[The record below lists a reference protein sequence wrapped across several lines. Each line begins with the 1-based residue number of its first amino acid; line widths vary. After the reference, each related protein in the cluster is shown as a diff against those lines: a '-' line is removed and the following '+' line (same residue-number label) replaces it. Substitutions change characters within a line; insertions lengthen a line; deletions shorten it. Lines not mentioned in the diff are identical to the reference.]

1 MAESIITRKGG
12 GEDLPQTELPVI
24 NFISKTDNSLT
35 FTIENTDEEKAIVYY
50 ELDDETP
57 DANSINLNG
66 NTTTSNLTFTGL
78 TPNTSYTLHVWAT
91 AFGKKVS
98 QVADYLQTT
107 TITTPN
113 PTLTYVSKTWDTIT
127 LKVTNNDNVSSNI
140 FYQIN
145 VTPPVSNSVTLAAGA
160 TSDDLIIGDLT
171 KTTNY
176 TVYAQA
182 ETPGKLKSEI
192 MSFSQTTLDWDTLTA
207 PTLTFVSAALNS
219 ITFTVSNTNNISTNI
234 YYGTSTNP
242 NTDFVTVAA
251 NTTSSNITLSG
262 LVENTTYTI
271 YAISKQTNYYNS
283 SQTSSSMKTASV
295 VGQALFASPG
305 NFNWIAPAGV
315 TKVSVVAIGAGGQGD
330 SSGSVRGGGG
340 GGGLGWKNNITVVPG
355 QSYAVQVGL
364 PNTNKTSPDTRH
376 SFFINYST
384 VVGYGGNT
392 NDVNSNGGTGGGF
405 VGDGGGNGGTGGNGV
420 TNYPAGGGG
429 AGGYSGNGG
438 NGGTGGNNGSNGSGG
453 GGGGGASDNSPG
465 TNNNGGGQS
474 ASNCTYAQVGY
485 NYGGKG
491 GNTGLFGQG
500 INGNGGVQVTLAYG
514 SAVGGSGETGSPAST
529 TAGGGGPKAQ
539 QNFVRYFYLEYIEAY
554 DEYYGGYYYYTECR
568 EQTVNYSISN
578 MTPGNNGG
586 LRIIWGDNRAFPSTN
601 TGNL

>member
-251 NTTSSNITLSG
+251 NTTSSNITISN
-262 LVENTTYTI
+262 LVANTTYTI
-271 YAISKQTNYYNS
+271 YAISKQTNYYDS
-283 SQTSSSMKTASV
+283 SQASSNMKTAGV

-305 NFNWIAPAGV
+305 TFNWTAPAGV
-315 TKVSVVAIGAGGQGD
+315 TKVSVVAIGAGGYG
-330 SSGSVRGGGG
+330 SSGGGPGSGG

-355 QSYAVQVGL
+355 QTYPVQVGL
-364 PNTNKTSPDTRH
+364 AASNSSNPSTIH
-376 SFFINYST
+376 SFFINTST
-384 VVGYGGNT
+384 VAGYGGNSSN
-392 NDVNSNGGTGGGF
+392 NDSGGSGGGY
-405 VGDGGGNGGTGGNGV
+405 VGNGG
-420 TNYPAGGGG
+420 
-429 AGGYSGNGG
+429 GNGG
-438 NGGTGGNNGSNGSGG
+438 NGGRTWYQSGNMLASGAGGAGGYTGTGGRGGDYFTSIGNPGSGG
-453 GGGGGASDNSPG
+453 GGGGGSGDTTHSGNS
-465 TNNNGGGQS
+465 NGG
-474 ASNCTYAQVGY
+474 NYYPDCNQVTVYY
-485 NYGGKG
+485 NFGGKG

-500 INGNGGVQVTLAYG
+500 SNGVAGVLVNGPYGSSYGGNGG
-514 SAVGGSGETGSPAST
+514 TGSPASA
-529 TAGGGGPKAQ
+529 TAGGGGPATINYAQ
-539 QNFVRYFYLEYIEAY
+539 QYVYWVCEFDYAAGY
-554 DEYYGGYYYYTECR
+554 DVCYCEDGYTDLGSA
-568 EQTVNYSISN
+568 TKGKGS
-578 MTPGNNGG
+578 NGG
-586 LRIIWGDNRAFPSTN
+586 VRIIWGDDRAFPSTN